1 MGANTGGSGNF
12 NPYSS
17 CKVVPYEG
25 IINENYFRIRQR
37 EKELSANL
45 ELFKYIS
52 KNPFNK
58 KLDYFIGMLIKSKY
72 DGIGRQ
78 LDQIDISI
86 ALDISGSMN
95 SPINKKPSF
104 KELALKIE
112 NENEQSNNRNYN
124 DYNEGNNL
132 PKKKRLAIAKECLF
146 KMIET
151 MSDKVQMALT
161 TFDTQSNLVISLSPK
176 EELLSISNVIN
187 KIEARGGTDL
197 TVALKGAAD
206 CLKEST
212 AKFKRVIIITDG
224 WDNKES
230 FMDLSKKLNKENI
243 LITVITIDP
252 SGNSSLYDRLCELK
266 GCNYYFILNETD
278 MEKYLIHQ
286 FNYICFPILYDLKIN
301 FKSEDADLVRTIG
314 CGLQNE
320 KSKNIEDL
328 NKNRDEK
335 IEKNISNGEL
345 INLKSL
351 FPSDIKEF
359 QSNCYQEG
367 GLILLKITP
376 KSFEKNCKINI
387 NLDYTE
393 IEGKKAGQNYE
404 IEFSVDE
411 LKNGVESV
419 EIKKGIACYYYHKF
433 YRKIAKFLNKNVKI
447 NLHGPYKDYN
457 ESRPDKKYFDFLSR
471 DRENY
476 DMIKIYFTDN
486 YENDLNEYQKEYYLK
501 NLDNWYNKVLKQM
514 DEYKNKPKI

>member
-12 NPYSS
+12 NPNSS
-17 CKVVPYEG
+17 CQVVPYEG

-37 EKELSANL
+37 EQVLSANL
-45 ELFKYIS
+45 EIFKYIS

-104 KELALKIE
+104 KELAQKIE
-112 NENEQSNNRNYN
+112 DENEQSNNRAFNNYN
-124 DYNEGNNL
+124 EKNNL
-132 PKKKRLAIAKECLF
+132 PKKQRLMIAKECLF
-146 KMIET
+146 KMINT
-151 MSDKVQMALT
+151 MNDKVQMALT
-161 TFDTQSNLVISLSPK
+161 TFDTESNLVIPLSPK

-187 KIEARGGTDL
+187 KITARGGTDL
-197 TVALKGAAD
+197 TVALQGAAD

-212 AKFKRVIIITDG
+212 SKFKRVIIITDG
-224 WDNKES
+224 WDNKTS
-230 FMDLSKKLNKENI
+230 FMDLAQKLNEENI
-243 LITVITIDP
+243 LITIITIDP

-286 FNYICFPILYDLKIN
+286 FNYICFPILYDMKIN

-320 KSKNIEDL
+320 KSKNL
-328 NKNRDEK
+328 SQK
-335 IEKNISNGEL
+335 EKNNEKKISNGEL
-345 INLKSL
+345 MTLKSL

-359 QSNCYQEG
+359 QGSYYQEG
-367 GLILLKITP
+367 GLILLKINP
-376 KSFEKNCKINI
+376 KSFEQNCNINI
-387 NLDYTE
+387 NLDYIE
-393 IEGKKAGQNYE
+393 IEGKKVGQNYE
-404 IEFSVDE
+404 IKYTVDE
-411 LKNGVESV
+411 LKRGVESE

-433 YRKIAKFLNKNVKI
+433 YRKMARFLNKNVKI
-447 NLHGPYKDYN
+447 NTGGPYKDIN
-457 ESRPDKKYFDFLSR
+457 ELKPEQKYFDFFSR
-471 DRENY
+471 DKENY

-501 NLDNWYNKVLKQM
+501 NLDKWYNKVLIEIE
-514 DEYKNKPKI
+514 EYKKIPNM

>member
-1 MGANTGGSGNF
+1 MKTNTEGSGNF
-12 NPYSS
+12 NPNSS

-45 ELFKYIS
+45 EIFKYIS

-58 KLDYFIGMLIKSKY
+58 KLDYFIGILIKSKY

-78 LDQIDISI
+78 LDPIDISI

-95 SPINKKPSF
+95 CPINKKPTF
-104 KELALKIE
+104 KELALNIE
-112 NENEQSNNRNYN
+112 NENQYNRNYN
-124 DYNEGNNL
+124 NYNEDNNL
-132 PKKKRLAIAKECLF
+132 PKKERLMVAKECLF

-151 MSDKVQMALT
+151 MNDKVQMALT

-187 KIEARGGTDL
+187 KITARGGTDL
-197 TVALKGAAD
+197 TVALQGAAD

-212 AKFKRVIIITDG
+212 SKFKRVIIITDG
-224 WDNKES
+224 WDNKGS
-230 FMDLSKKLNKENI
+230 FMDLAKKLNEENI

-278 MEKYLIHQ
+278 MEKYLIRQ
-286 FNYICFPILYDLKIN
+286 FNYICFPILYDLIIN

-328 NKNRDEK
+328 NKNRE
-335 IEKNISNGEL
+335 ENNVKNISKGDL
-345 INLKSL
+345 VNLKSL

-359 QSNCYQEG
+359 QGNCYQEG
-367 GLILLKITP
+367 GLIILKINP
-376 KSFEKNCKINI
+376 NSFDKNCKINI

-393 IEGKKAGQNYE
+393 IEGKKVGQNYE

-411 LKNGVESV
+411 LKNGVESD

-433 YRKIAKFLNKNVKI
+433 YRKMAKFLNKNVKI
-447 NLHGPYKDYN
+447 NLQGPYKDNYG
-457 ESRPDKKYFDFLSR
+457 SRPDQKYFDFLSR

-501 NLDNWYNKVLKQM
+501 NLDKWYNKVLKQM
-514 DEYKNKPKI
+514 DEYKNKPNM